1 MLDERRYNAE
11 KVETRA
17 GAGNVVRVMF
27 GHASVYNTRS
37 KPIGGVFEEIM
48 RPGCFDAVLRSIEDG
63 SAKDV
68 TCSYWQHEETQLLAT
83 TLNGSLR
90 LESDKRGLYQETD
103 LLGDTQLSKDM
114 IAHLDAGRVNAMSF
128 AFRAAKDGQKWYLD
142 DNRMEVREVL
152 QVTRLKDVS
161 PVTHPA
167 YLGTDLAI
175 RSDVGKALKLDRLVR
190 LIIRAE
196 NSLEMTRSELDEL
209 KDFRALLESY
219 EGGSGTKAE
228 EQGPAPLTLAEAKVR
243 YRNLF

>member
-1 MLDERRYNAE
+1 MLDERRYCAE
-11 KVETRA
+11 KIETRA
-17 GAGNVVRVMF
+17 AEAGKPRVMF
-27 GHASVYNTRS
+27 GHASVYDKRS

-48 RPGCFDAVLRSIEDG
+48 RRGCFDNVLRSINDG

-90 LESDKRGLYQETD
+90 LESDNTGLYQETD
-103 LLGDTQLSKDM
+103 LLGDTQLSRDI
-114 IAHLDAGRVNAMSF
+114 IAHLDAGRINAMSF
-128 AFRAAKDGQKWYLD
+128 CFRASKDGQKWYLD
-142 DNRMEVREVL
+142 NNRMEVREVL
-152 QVTRLKDVS
+152 DVVRLKDVS

-175 RSDVGKALKLDRLVR
+175 RSEVGKALKLDRLVR

-196 NSLEMTRSELDEL
+196 NGLEMSRSEYEEF
-209 KDFRALLESY
+209 KEFRALIESY
-219 EGGSGTKAE
+219 VGGKATKAE

-243 YRNLF
+243 YQNLF